1 MVRLNINRKRSGVP
15 VLSRKQI
22 DDIGERLVQD
32 FCPDAMVH
40 PQALDVDLFAQDY
53 LGMEQ
58 DYQYLSHCGVYL
70 GMTVFNDTNKV
81 VVYNPEKQ
89 EAEYISARAKTIIID
104 NTLLEEN
111 QEHRYRF
118 TMGHE
123 AAGHGV
129 LHEEYFGYD
138 RNQLT
143 LFDTANEAAMIQC
156 RTDSSKIA
164 SKDSRLWDDHD
175 WMEWQANTFASCLL
189 MPRRLVMEV
198 TSLVCELEFECKEG
212 AKQTD
217 QERKEEAVFLT
228 ALQDKLFADHQLA
241 SELLVTIKDVFR
253 VSESAAFY
261 RLRSLNLLPEESQLL
276 PSGIVVY

>member
-32 FCPDAMVH
+32 FCPDAMIH

-104 NTLLEEN
+104 NTLLEEKWLD
-111 QEHRYRF
+111 
-118 TMGHE
+118 E
-123 AAGHGV
+123 ARALSEGLSRIYGDKSAAEYYNIIASGRRNGKKYVRLGYKIDHNTLLKIKQLPLFRDGANKGGIIVETEDSRMYPFGSLARRTIGYIQSNNLTNGAIGLEGKFNDV
-129 LHEEYFGYD
+129 LHGEAGYEWTKITENHGRIHNYDSTSVEKRDGYD
-138 RNQLT
+138 LRTT
-143 LFDTANEAAMIQC
+143 LDIDM
-156 RTDSSKIA
+156 
-164 SKDSRLWDDHD
+164 
-175 WMEWQANTFASCLL
+175 
-189 MPRRLVMEV
+189 
-198 TSLVCELEFECKEG
+198 
-212 AKQTD
+212 
-217 QERKEEAVFLT
+217 
-228 ALQDKLFADHQLA
+228 
-241 SELLVTIKDVFR
+241 
-253 VSESAAFY
+253 
-261 RLRSLNLLPEESQLL
+261 
-276 PSGIVVY
+276 

>member
-22 DDIGERLVQD
+22 DDLGERLVQD

-81 VVYNPEKQ
+81 VVFNPDKQ

-104 NTLLEEN
+104 NTLLEEK

-129 LHEEYFGYD
+129 LHEAYFGYD

-143 LFDTANEAAMIQC
+143 LFDTATEAAMIQC

-164 SKDSRLWDDHD
+164 AKDQRFWDDHD
-175 WMEWQANTFASCLL
+175 WMEWQANAMSSAFL
-189 MPRRLVMEV
+189 MPKKMVMLVANDTKKKVQNTNPNIVAYLM
-198 TSLVCELEFECKEG
+198 
-212 AKQTD
+212 A
-217 QERKEEAVFLT
+217 EAVSDIFNVSNEA
-228 ALQDKLFADHQLA
+228 AL
-241 SELLVTIKDVFR
+241 
-253 VSESAAFY
+253 Y
-261 RLRSLNLLPEESQLL
+261 RLKSLGLVGADVQHQSAIYDFLDLLA
-276 PSGIVVY
+276 

>member
-1 MVRLNINRKRSGVP
+1 MMRLNINRKRSGVP

-32 FCPDAMVH
+32 FCPDAMIH

-70 GMTVFNDTNKV
+70 GMTVFNDTNRV
-81 VVYNPEKQ
+81 VVFNPEKQ

-104 NTLLEEN
+104 NTLLEEK

-129 LHEEYFGYD
+129 LHEAYFGYD

-143 LFDTANEAAMIQC
+143 LFDTVNEAAMIQC
-156 RTDSSKIA
+156 RTVRRPA
-164 SKDSRLWDDHD
+164 SAGLTVPTARGMRNSR
-175 WMEWQANTFASCLL
+175 S
-189 MPRRLVMEV
+189 
-198 TSLVCELEFECKEG
+198 
-212 AKQTD
+212 
-217 QERKEEAVFLT
+217 
-228 ALQDKLFADHQLA
+228 
-241 SELLVTIKDVFR
+241 
-253 VSESAAFY
+253 
-261 RLRSLNLLPEESQLL
+261 LRSPAMWRNPQHAAKAS
-276 PSGIVVY
+276 PWTMSFTIPT

>member
-22 DDIGERLVQD
+22 DDIGEQLVQD
-32 FCPDAMVH
+32 FCPDAIVH

-175 WMEWQANTFASCLL
+175 WMEWQANAMSSAFL
-189 MPRRLVMEV
+189 MPKKMVLLVAEE
-198 TSLVCELEFECKEG
+198 TK
-212 AKQTD
+212 
-217 QERKEEAVFLT
+217 RKVQNSNPNVAAYLMAEAVSDIFN
-228 ALQDKLFADHQLA
+228 
-241 SELLVTIKDVFR
+241 
-253 VSESAAFY
+253 VSHESALY
-261 RLRSLNLLPEESQLL
+261 RLKSLGLVNSEIQHQ
-276 PSGIVVY
+276 SGIYDFLDLLA

>member
-1 MVRLNINRKRSGVP
+1 MVRLNISRKRSGVP

-32 FCPDAMVH
+32 FCPDAMIH

-129 LHEEYFGYD
+129 LHEAYFGYD

-164 SKDSRLWDDHD
+164 TKDSRLWDDRD
-175 WMEWQANTFASCLL
+175 WMEWQANAMSSAFL
-189 MPRRLVMEV
+189 MPKKMVLLVANETKKKVQHNNPGMAAY
-198 TSLVCELEFECKEG
+198 FM
-212 AKQTD
+212 A
-217 QERKEEAVFLT
+217 EAVSDIFNVSNEA
-228 ALQDKLFADHQLA
+228 AL
-241 SELLVTIKDVFR
+241 
-253 VSESAAFY
+253 Y
-261 RLRSLNLLPEESQLL
+261 RLKALGLVDSGVQHQSAVFDFMDLLA
-276 PSGIVVY
+276 

>member
-1 MVRLNINRKRSGVP
+1 MVRLDINRKRSGVP

-22 DDIGERLVQD
+22 DDIGEILVQD
-32 FCPDAMVH
+32 FCPDAMIH
-40 PQALDVDLFAQDY
+40 PQSLDVDLFAQDY

-129 LHEEYFGYD
+129 LHEAYFGYD

-143 LFDTANEAAMIQC
+143 LFDTTNKAAMIQC

-164 SKDSRLWDDHD
+164 TKDRRFWDDRE
-175 WMEWQANTFASCLL
+175 WMEWQANAMSSAFL
-189 MPRRLVMEV
+189 MPKKMV
-198 TSLVCELEFECKEG
+198 
-212 AKQTD
+212 
-217 QERKEEAVFLT
+217 
-228 ALQDKLFADHQLA
+228 
-241 SELLVTIKDVFR
+241 LLVANETKKKVQHNNPGMVACYMAVA
-253 VSESAAFY
+253 VSEIFNVSNEAALY
-261 RLRSLNLLPEESQLL
+261 RLKSLGLVD
-276 PSGIVVY
+276 SGIQHQSAVYDFLDLLA

>member
-1 MVRLNINRKRSGVP
+1 MVRLNIKRKRSGVP
-15 VLSRKQI
+15 VLSREQI
-22 DDIGERLVQD
+22 NDIGESLVQD
-32 FCPDAMVH
+32 FCPDALIH

-53 LGMEQ
+53 LGMDQ

-89 EAEYISARAKTIIID
+89 CAEYISARANTIIID

-129 LHEEYFGYD
+129 LHSEYFHYD
-138 RNQLT
+138 RNQIT
-143 LFDTANEAAMIQC
+143 LFGCVKDTAMIQC

-164 SKDSRLWDDHD
+164 AKDSQYWDDHD
-175 WMEWQANTFASCLL
+175 WMEWQANAMSSAFL
-189 MPRRLVMEV
+189 MPKRMVEMVAREIKKKYRHNEA
-198 TSLVCELEFECKEG
+198 SLVGYFMANAISETFNVSH
-212 AKQTD
+212 
-217 QERKEEAVFLT
+217 EA
-228 ALQDKLFADHQLA
+228 AL
-241 SELLVTIKDVFR
+241 
-253 VSESAAFY
+253 Y
-261 RLRSLNLLPEESQLL
+261 RLKSLGLVNANMKHQTAIYDFLPILA
-276 PSGIVVY
+276 

>member
-32 FCPDAMVH
+32 FCPDAMIH

-129 LHEEYFGYD
+129 LHEAYFGYD

-164 SKDSRLWDDHD
+164 AKDSRFWDDRD
-175 WMEWQANTFASCLL
+175 WMEWQANAMSSAFL
-189 MPRRLVMEV
+189 MPRKMVLLVANETKKKVQHNNTGVVAYLM
-198 TSLVCELEFECKEG
+198 
-212 AKQTD
+212 A
-217 QERKEEAVFLT
+217 EAVSEIFNVSNEA
-228 ALQDKLFADHQLA
+228 AL
-241 SELLVTIKDVFR
+241 
-253 VSESAAFY
+253 Y
-261 RLRSLNLLPEESQLL
+261 RLKSLGLVDSEVKHQSAVYDFLDLLA
-276 PSGIVVY
+276 